1 MHEWLLNVG
10 NHKGVQCITWRLEI
24 SRRRAACSGKLSV
37 ASALD
42 PPFHWILFFSFFS
55 MSPIPSN
62 TLVMSYILRFCTCNS
77 TVSDKFALR
86 QKQLFW
92 RKGKLSLPQVHQ
104 QLCLGQARHQA
115 LLLLNLQTFWSIDQ
129 GSYHI
134 DNCLH
139 DRRVQS
145 SLIENVQLQGLQSV
159 SARDRVSSK
168 QT

>member
-1 MHEWLLNVG
+1 MLHLEVGDLLPESSLLRQIVGSICIRSSFPLDIVFQLLLYEPNPFQHVG
-10 NHKGVQCITWRLEI
+10 NVIYSSFLHLQQYGV
-24 SRRRAACSGKLSV
+24 
-37 ASALD
+37 
-42 PPFHWILFFSFFS
+42 
-55 MSPIPSN
+55 
-62 TLVMSYILRFCTCNS
+62 
-77 TVSDKFALR
+77 R
-86 QKQLFW
+86 QICPETKQLFW

>member
-1 MHEWLLNVG
+1 MSGCSMLYM
-10 NHKGVQCITWRLEI
+10 HKGVQCYTWRLEI
-24 SRRRAACSGKLSV
+24 SCRRAACSGKLSA

-77 TVSDKFALR
+77 TVSDKSALR
-86 QKQLFW
+86 QQQLFW

-115 LLLLNLQTFWSIDQ
+115 LLLLNLQTFWSKDQ

-139 DRRVQS
+139 DWRVQS